1 METPP
6 NLQVYDPGHLSL
18 VASVLDRIRL
28 VQTVNR
34 LVGPR
39 PGEKVS
45 TGMALKAAILNVL
58 GEWALRRGLAGTGSS
73 LPEEGQ
79 AYPKTHPALGVP
91 ALSGCVWPGRTTD
104 PWSSTW
110 PPITRR
116 QPVCWRWSD
125 ITSWSEG
132 GAECGRSL
140 AGSQKSIQQKGHCCQ
155 AATQPALQAEAPSGE
170 AMRPQ
175 PPPFQPVRHKC
186 TASLQAQPPPTCPKR
201 LPLFPAG

>member
-6 NLQVYDPGHLSL
+6 DPQVHDLGL
-18 VASVLDRIRL
+18 VASVLGRIRL
-28 VQTVNR
+28 VESVDR

-45 TGMALKAAILNVL
+45 TGMALKAAILNAL

-91 ALSGCVWPGRTTD
+91 ALSGCVWPGWTTD
-104 PWSSTW
+104 PWSPTW
-110 PPITRR
+110 PPIMRAR
-116 QPVCWRWSD
+116 CACWGQGD

-132 GAECGRSL
+132 CGMWAEGLVPRKALWPGEPTTPGPFAGPDRNGRGGGRR
-140 AGSQKSIQQKGHCCQ
+140 GSK
-155 AATQPALQAEAPSGE
+155 P
-170 AMRPQ
+170 
-175 PPPFQPVRHKC
+175 
-186 TASLQAQPPPTCPKR
+186 
-201 LPLFPAG
+201 

>member
-6 NLQVYDPGHLSL
+6 NPQVHDLGL
-18 VASVLDRIRL
+18 VASALDRIRL
-28 VQTVNR
+28 AQTVDR

-45 TGMALKAAILNVL
+45 TGMALKAAILNAL
-58 GEWALRRGLAGTGSS
+58 GEWALRRRLDETGSS
-73 LPEEGQ
+73 LPDQKGRPL
-79 AYPKTHPALGVP
+79 PKDPPCARSSSSS
-91 ALSGCVWPGRTTD
+91 SGCVWPGWTTD